1 MKYTCKVC
9 GYKYDDEKAGSKWE
23 YLDDDWSCP
32 LCDSPKMNFEPES
45 NEVQNVDLHGIFIC
59 DVCGYIYDESKTG
72 KEFSSLSEGYQCP
85 VCSAAK
91 MYFKDKDRKAEP
103 TKHHEVKPDTN
114 LSYLSGFE
122 RTNDSIERHMDMIHS
137 VAVSGKSVSE
147 PMRTKLVTVSWDE
160 ILFMGAQLFKQP
172 LEKHDEVNATTIIG
186 KNAKQPMI
194 IEHPVFITHMS
205 FGALSKELKIAL
217 AQGSALAKTAMC
229 SGEGGILKESMDKA
243 YKYIFEYVPN
253 LYSVTDENLKN
264 ADAIEIKIGQ
274 GTKPGMGG
282 HLPGEKVTE
291 EISRVRNKPIGKDI
305 VSPSKFA
312 DIKTKEHL
320 KDLVDSLRKRS
331 DGRPIGIKI
340 AAGNIESDLAHIA
353 YAKPDFV
360 TIDGRG
366 GATGSS
372 PKVIKDS
379 TTLPTIYALH
389 RARKYMDE
397 NNIDMELIITGGL
410 RISSDFAKA
419 LAMGADAV
427 AIGTAAMMACACQ
440 QYRVCNNGKCPVGC
454 ATQDEELRKRLNVS
468 NSAQRLYNYLNV
480 TLNEIKTFARITGY
494 DDVHKLNIEDLRTTS
509 TEISMYTNIEHA

>member
-1 MKYTCKVC
+1 MKYTCKAC
-9 GYKYDDEKAGSKWE
+9 GYKYDDEKAGTKWE
-23 YLDDDWSCP
+23 YLGEDWSCP
-32 LCDSPKMNFEPES
+32 LCDSPKVNFESEQPQPEF
-45 NEVQNVDLHGIFIC
+45 DLNGIFIC
-59 DVCGYIYDESKTG
+59 DVCGYIYDECKTG
-72 KEFSSLSEGYQCP
+72 KEFASLNEGYKCP

-91 MYFKDKDRKAEP
+91 TYFKDKDRQTKPKETIKLKA
-103 TKHHEVKPDTN
+103 DTD

-137 VAVSGKSVSE
+137 VAVNAKSVSE
-147 PMRTKLVTVSWDE
+147 PMRTKLDIVSWDD
-160 ILFMGAQLFKQP
+160 ILFLGAQLFKKP
-172 LEKHDEVNATTIIG
+172 LEEHDAVNTKTIIG
-186 KNAKQPMI
+186 KNAKQSMEI
-194 IEHPVFITHMS
+194 DNPVFITHMS
-205 FGALSKELKIAL
+205 FGALSKELKVAM

-253 LYSVTDENLKN
+253 LYSVTDKNLKN
-264 ADAIEIKIGQ
+264 VDAIEIKIGQ

-282 HLPGEKVTE
+282 HLPGSKVTA
-291 EISRVRNKPIGKDI
+291 EIAKVRNKSVGKDVI
-305 VSPSKFA
+305 SPSKFA
-312 DIKTKEHL
+312 DIKSKEDL
-320 KDLVDSLRKRS
+320 KNLVDTLREKS
-331 DGRPIGIKI
+331 GGRPIGIKI
-340 AAGNIESDLAHIA
+340 AAGRIEADLAHIA
-353 YAKPDFV
+353 YANPDFV

-366 GATGSS
+366 GSTGSS

-379 TTLPTIYALH
+379 TTLPTMYALH

-397 NNIDMELIITGGL
+397 HNMDMQLIITGGL

-468 NSAQRLYNYLNV
+468 NSAQRLYNYLTV
-480 TLNEIKTFARITGY
+480 SLNEIKTFARITGC
-494 DDVHKLNIEDLRTTS
+494 DDVHKMSVEDLCTTS
-509 TEISMYTNIEHA
+509 NEIAQNTNIEHA